1 MGVAF
6 VAISLELGYGVIWEA
21 PLLRYG
27 RVTAPFK
34 LSLLLF
40 LKVVPQNPESIKI
53 FKIFDIL
60 KLF

>member
-6 VAISLELGYGVIWEA
+6 VAINLELGYGVIWEA

-27 RVTAPFK
+27 RVTAPFM

-40 LKVVPQNPESIKI
+40 LKVVPQNPESP
-53 FKIFDIL
+53 
-60 KLF
+60 